1 MFLLDAGTC
10 FALLDGSAAVRRHL
24 RAHEPSAIRL
34 SALAKAELL
43 RKARESD
50 DVAPHLE
57 LLNRFFLPF
66 SSLVFDDR
74 CAEHYALLRAQSA
87 QGGHEDS
94 LSAADFM
101 QASVALAHDLTLVTT
116 RPAAFSAVVGL
127 PVEDW
132 TREP

>member
-24 RAHEPSAIRL
+24 RAHEPSAVRL

-43 RKARESD
+43 RRARESD
-50 DVAPHLE
+50 DVAAHLE

-74 CAEHYALLRAQSA
+74 CAEHYALLRAQAASA
-87 QGGHEDS
+87 DPGD
-94 LSAADFM
+94 LSISDFM
-101 QASVALAHDLTLVTT
+101 QASVALVHDLTLVTT
-116 RPAAFSAVVGL
+116 RPAAFAAVAGL

-132 TREP
+132 TRETV